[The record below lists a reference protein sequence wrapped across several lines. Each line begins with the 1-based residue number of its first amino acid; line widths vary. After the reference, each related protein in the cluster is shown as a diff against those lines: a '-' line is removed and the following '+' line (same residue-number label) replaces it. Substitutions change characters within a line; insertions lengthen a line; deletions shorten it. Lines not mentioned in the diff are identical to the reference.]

1 MSSSMYE
8 IFHWD
13 GNHEGK
19 RPAKLTL
26 SLAGSSINIDDPPPA
41 PEVYNGELHLT
52 SSNVF
57 HSYINRMFK
66 LRTLFGMFLYKKKKK
81 YP

>member
-13 GNHEGK
+13 GNQEGK
-19 RPAKLTL
+19 RPAKLHL

-41 PEVYNGELHLT
+41 PEVYNGELH
-52 SSNVF
+52 
-57 HSYINRMFK
+57 
-66 LRTLFGMFLYKKKKK
+66 
-81 YP
+81 